1 MKFTAKRL
9 RLALRSPGHFGWAV
23 RHVLRASP
31 LGRLEQVLLRG
42 YALKPNVLSINIT
55 AFCNLRCEMCMQ
67 PRGLPGDDATGTL
80 GAGRSPLLADDWIR
94 VIDQAA
100 DARPAFYF
108 TGGEP
113 LLYKGLDRILEHLK
127 KRGLIAAFVTNGT
140 LLERWAE
147 RLVEIGVDNVTVS
160 IDGPEAVHD
169 SIRGVPGTFQKA
181 VAGMEALLEARRRRN
196 ARFPA
201 LKINCVVTPASLA
214 TLGEV
219 YDLARR
225 IGVEEVNFQH
235 PIFDTTQNVA
245 AHNRVF
251 PEVMRG
257 FEEGGD
263 GPEETAHGRDARA
276 TSSGPGGRG
285 RQQTGGQEGE
295 QPRRGGPACPPQN
308 EPNRPDKPAG
318 PPETPPSEGD
328 AWQKRPGEFYEG
340 SLTPDQFD
348 SLQETLR
355 ALDQRARQDGP
366 AAPRILFFPEMNPT
380 HWRGYYLD
388 FHYPFERRCQMPWRT
403 MRLLPDGTFEPCLHY
418 AIGNVRDTPLWDL
431 WNAPRMRFFRRAL
444 LHNGLY
450 PACAR
455 CCYRSYRGGEA

>member
-1 MKFTAKRL
+1 MKLTAKRL

-55 AFCNLRCEMCMQ
+55 ASCNLRCEMCMQ

-80 GAGRSPLLADDWIR
+80 GAGRPPLQADDWIR

-100 DARPAFYF
+100 SAHPAFYF

-127 KRGLIAAFVTNGT
+127 KRCLIAALVTNGT
-140 LLERWAE
+140 LLERWAD

-169 SIRGVPGTFQKA
+169 AIRGVPGTFRKA

-219 YDLARR
+219 YDLACR
-225 IGVEEVNFQH
+225 IGAEEVNFQH
-235 PIFDTTQNVA
+235 PIFDTAQNVA

-251 PEVMRG
+251 PQVMRG
-257 FEEGGD
+257 FEEG
-263 GPEETAHGRDARA
+263 
-276 TSSGPGGRG
+276 
-285 RQQTGGQEGE
+285 E
-295 QPRRGGPACPPQN
+295 QPRPGDPASP
-308 EPNRPDKPAG
+308 
-318 PPETPPSEGD
+318 PPSPSGNAAPSPEAGEET
-328 AWQKRPGEFYEG
+328 WQKRPGEFYEG
-340 SLTPDQFD
+340 SLTPEQFGH
-348 SLQETLR
+348 LEETLR
-355 ALDQRARQDGP
+355 ALDQRVRHDGP
-366 AAPRILFFPEMNPT
+366 AAPRILFFPEMRPSL
-380 HWRGYYLD
+380 WRGYYLD
-388 FHYPFERRCQMPWRT
+388 LLYPFERRCQMPWRT

-431 WNAPRMRFFRRAL
+431 WNASRMRFFRRAL
-444 LHNGLY
+444 LKNGLY

-455 CCYRSYRGGEA
+455 CCYRSYRGGTA

>member
-9 RLALRSPGHFGWAV
+9 RLALRSPAHFGWAV

-31 LGRLEQVLLRG
+31 LGQLERVLLRG
-42 YALKPNVLSINIT
+42 YALKPNLLSINIT
-55 AFCNLRCEMCMQ
+55 AYCNLRCEMCMQ
-67 PRGLPGDDATGTL
+67 PRGLPGDDATGAL
-80 GAGRSPLLADDWIR
+80 GAGRSPLQADDWIR

-100 DARPAFYF
+100 SAHPAFYF

-127 KRGLIAAFVTNGT
+127 KRGLIAALVTNGT

-169 SIRGVPGTFQKA
+169 VIRGVPGTFRKA
-181 VAGMEALLEARRRRN
+181 VAGMEALLEARRRQN

-201 LKINCVVTPASLA
+201 LKINCVVTQASLA

-219 YDLARR
+219 YDLAREV
-225 IGVEEVNFQH
+225 GAEEVNFQH
-235 PIFDTTQNVA
+235 PMFDTAENVA

-251 PEVMRG
+251 PEAMRP
-257 FEEGGD
+257 FED
-263 GPEETAHGRDARA
+263 N
-276 TSSGPGGRG
+276 
-285 RQQTGGQEGE
+285 
-295 QPRRGGPACPPQN
+295 RRGGPVCPPEKEQG
-308 EPNRPDKPAG
+308 PAG
-318 PPETPPSEGD
+318 PPPNEPGCPGEPACSAENPPSEGGV
-328 AWQKRPGEFYEG
+328 WQKRPGEFYEG
-340 SLTPDQFD
+340 SLTPEQFE
-348 SLQETLR
+348 SLEETLR
-355 ALDQRARQDGP
+355 ALDQRVRQDGP
-366 AAPRILFFPEMNPT
+366 AAPRILFFPEMRPSL
-380 HWRGYYLD
+380 WRGYYLD
-388 FHYPFERRCQMPWRT
+388 LLYPFERRCLMPWRT

-444 LHNGLY
+444 LKNGLY

-455 CCYRSYRGGEA
+455 CCYRSYRGGGG

>member
-1 MKFTAKRL
+1 MKLTAKRL

-55 AFCNLRCEMCMQ
+55 ASCNLRCEMCMQ

-80 GAGRSPLLADDWIR
+80 GAGRPPLQADEWIR

-100 DARPAFYF
+100 SAHPAFYF

-140 LLERWAE
+140 LLERWAD

-169 SIRGVPGTFQKA
+169 AIRGVPGTFRKA

-201 LKINCVVTPASLA
+201 LKINCVVTQASLA

-219 YDLARR
+219 YDLAREV
-225 IGVEEVNFQH
+225 GAEEVNFQH
-235 PIFDTTQNVA
+235 PIFDTAQNVA

-251 PEVMRG
+251 PQVMRG
-257 FEEGGD
+257 FEEENN
-263 GPEETAHGRDARA
+263 PAQA
-276 TSSGPGGRG
+276 TP
-285 RQQTGGQEGE
+285 
-295 QPRRGGPACPPQN
+295 CL
-308 EPNRPDKPAG
+308 RPLP
-318 PPETPPSEGD
+318 
-328 AWQKRPGEFYEG
+328 
-340 SLTPDQFD
+340 L
-348 SLQETLR
+348 
-355 ALDQRARQDGP
+355 
-366 AAPRILFFPEMNPT
+366 PEMQPPLPT
-380 HWRGYYLD
+380 PGKKPGR
-388 FHYPFERRCQMPWRT
+388 
-403 MRLLPDGTFEPCLHY
+403 
-418 AIGNVRDTPLWDL
+418 
-431 WNAPRMRFFRRAL
+431 NAPENSTRA
-444 LHNGLY
+444 
-450 PACAR
+450 A
-455 CCYRSYRGGEA
+455 